1 VVVDTACGNRIVI
14 IGSSNSGK
22 STLARQIGVQLGVPV
37 IELDAFHWEPN
48 WTPADPDVFRERIRH
63 AMQPECWVMAGNYTQ
78 HQDITWAAADTIVW
92 LDLPLPLV
100 VRRCV
105 VRTWTRWRT
114 KEVLWGNNREDFREH
129 LQFWNTDRS
138 LIAYTIANHRRRK
151 RAYAAA
157 ITDPRWS
164 HITFIRLRSPAEVDS
179 WFQQATG
186 QPSSL
191 AVVDTD
197 ETSPVAR

>member
-1 VVVDTACGNRIVI
+1 VEADCGNRIII

-22 STLARQIGVQLGVPV
+22 STLAGRLGERLGLPV
-37 IELDAFHWEPN
+37 IELDALHWEPE
-48 WTPADPDVFRERIRH
+48 WTPADPHVFRERIRQ
-63 AMQPECWVMAGNYTQ
+63 AIAAPSWVMAGNYTQ
-78 HQDITWAAADTIVW
+78 HQDVSWAAADTIVW

-100 VRRCV
+100 LRRCV
-105 VRTWTRWRT
+105 IRTWTRWRT

-151 RAYAAA
+151 HAYAAA
-157 ITDPRWS
+157 ITDPRWH
-164 HITFIRLRSPAEVDS
+164 HITFIRLHSPAEVET
-179 WFQQATG
+179 WFQQVADRYAIPAT
-186 QPSSL
+186 
-191 AVVDTD
+191 VDTG